1 MPIIFGLNL
10 SILLLLFFSPHPFVD
25 GPAPW
30 FPRLCQS
37 ATAYISV
44 PRLSRSRIHTP
55 ANHSSTPSIR
65 PIHLSVKQLCLL
77 PFSPS
82 SFQNSPLPQKH
93 QHPPLT
99 IIATRAHV
107 RLRSRT
113 LACAGMWYRCTGTLM
128 HVQTKTNTRAE
139 TAALQLIHWGI
150 HRLFASFCHA
160 I

>member
-10 SILLLLFFSPHPFVD
+10 SILRLLFFSPHLFVD

-44 PRLSRSRIHTP
+44 LRLSRSRIHTP

-77 PFSPS
+77 PLSPS
-82 SFQNSPLPQKH
+82 SFQNSPLSSEAPTSSFNYRSNAG
-93 QHPPLT
+93 P
-99 IIATRAHV
+99 RAAV
-107 RLRSRT
+107 L
-113 LACAGMWYRCTGTLM
+113 
-128 HVQTKTNTRAE
+128 QNTRLCRDVIQMHGHINAR
-139 TAALQLIHWGI
+139 ANKN
-150 HRLFASFCHA
+150 
-160 I
+160 